1 MLKPRLRWK
10 ERDVGRNI
18 PRSRSAVRPQLERRP
33 TPVSAQ
39 GPRSVVFLPL
49 PHPPSPSSWT
59 CRSLLT
65 LLHQTAPP
73 KPQPRLVPPDPGQ
86 FCPAMRG
93 HLWEFIPDASCSLHP
108 PLSVTPSS
116 LPHPPPH
123 LQALHLHVFTLRP
136 IMHFLTHMLKLPF
149 F

>member
-39 GPRSVVFLPL
+39 GPRSVVFLSL
-49 PHPPSPSSWT
+49 PRPPSPSSWT

-65 LLHQTAPP
+65 LLHQTAPHP
-73 KPQPRLVPPDPGQ
+73 KPQPRLVLPDSGQ

-108 PLSVTPSS
+108 PLSVTPR
-116 LPHPPPH
+116 PPPSHTHTH
-123 LQALHLHVFTLRP
+123 LQTPLLHVSLCIFSHTC
-136 IMHFLTHMLKLPF
+136 
-149 F
+149 

>member
-10 ERDVGRNI
+10 ERDMGRNI

-39 GPRSVVFLPL
+39 GPRSVVFLPF

-73 KPQPRLVPPDPGQ
+73 KPQPRLVLPDPGQ

-108 PLSVTPSS
+108 PLSVTPSASHPTHTQTHTFKPCIYMS
-116 LPHPPPH
+116 L
-123 LQALHLHVFTLRP
+123 LSVSLCIFSRTC
-136 IMHFLTHMLKLPF
+136 
-149 F
+149 